1 MTIYQAPQIEWQEP
15 KSDSVLDCNDIQPIY
30 HPDVVCFFANPLNS
44 YFIRKNPDEKSP
56 KPFVVAYGGRELKEM
71 ASVADA
77 KEWVEQTHYP
87 SALIKAGFK
96 PVSEPL
102 ADTLIEKLE
111 QERSRL
117 NKQANDDI
125 DVVSKENHAYQVGL
139 IGGLTNAINIVKQHQ
154 AESEVQDD

>member
-1 MTIYQAPQIEWQEP
+1 MNYQVPRIEWQEP
-15 KSDSVLDCNDIQPIY
+15 KSDSVLDCNGKHPVY
-30 HPDVVCFFANPLNS
+30 HPDVICFWHNPINS

-96 PVSEPL
+96 PVSEPQTW
-102 ADTLIEKLE
+102 ADWL
-111 QERSRL
+111 
-117 NKQANDDI
+117 D
-125 DVVSKENHAYQVGL
+125 
-139 IGGLTNAINIVKQHQ
+139 NARIN
-154 AESEVQDD
+154 